1 MIKKSYGRYTK
12 KQKRNKRI
20 KKVFSWL
27 GYGLVLLVG
36 GAMFAAT
43 FLMLFYNYL
52 PLK

>member
-1 MIKKSYGRYTK
+1 MIKKSFGRYTK

-27 GYGLVLLVG
+27 GYGLVLLIG
-36 GAMFAAT
+36 GLAYGIT

-52 PLK
+52 